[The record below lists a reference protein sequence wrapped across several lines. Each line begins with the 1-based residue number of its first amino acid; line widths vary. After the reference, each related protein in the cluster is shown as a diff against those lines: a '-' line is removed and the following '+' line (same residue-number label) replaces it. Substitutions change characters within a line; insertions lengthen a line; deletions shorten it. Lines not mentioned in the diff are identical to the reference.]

1 MDTLSRLFLKRQKVR
16 IYFSSDSSFAVAAAV
31 TCRCGGDSGEVP
43 LVHPGR
49 VLLSAGDMALRCP
62 RCSLAP
68 QPLMTLIWPASHA
81 SSHHALLDAV
91 SAPHLFILLS
101 VYWEQSSLCSSRY
114 VNMWNIEFTLG
125 KSQTCGII
133 QPRTTHDY
141 GIEMWNYEIKVIII
155 RLKVKLIKEKSHT
168 DGRDSL
174 KHEIN
179 VIIIRLKVKI
189 GKEKYIIMVN
199 KVEMM
204 R

>member
-16 IYFSSDSSFAVAAAV
+16 IYLSSDSSFAVAAAV

-101 VYWEQSSLCSSRY
+101 VYWEQSSLCSSRCTWTWSILKY
-114 VNMWNIEFTLG
+114 VKYLIYIRKVPNMWDHPTKDNSWLWY
-125 KSQTCGII
+125 
-133 QPRTTHDY
+133 R
-141 GIEMWNYEIKVIII
+141 N
-155 RLKVKLIKEKSHT
+155 VKLWDKSHN
-168 DGRDSL
+168 
-174 KHEIN
+174 H
-179 VIIIRLKVKI
+179 
-189 GKEKYIIMVN
+189 
-199 KVEMM
+199 
-204 R
+204 

>member
-1 MDTLSRLFLKRQKVR
+1 MTAVRFPWFIPAGCCCQPVTWRSGVPAALWPRSRWWRSYDPR
-16 IYFSSDSSFAVAAAV
+16 V
-31 TCRCGGDSGEVP
+31 TPPPIMRSWM
-43 LVHPGR
+43 
-49 VLLSAGDMALRCP
+49 LSAL
-62 RCSLAP
+62 
-68 QPLMTLIWPASHA
+68 LIYSSYCQFIGNNRLCVRPAAHE
-81 SSHHALLDAV
+81 HD
-91 SAPHLFILLS
+91 PF
-101 VYWEQSSLCSSRY
+101 Y
-114 VNMWNIEFTLG
+114 NMWNIEFTLG

-189 GKEKYIIMVN
+189 GKEKVIIIVK